1 MRTRLSLLAVCAMAL
16 SIQMLRAEPA
26 PVLGT
31 QRDIDGRLLPFGRAP
46 HQPSDTPLGT
56 GPYQAIMVEDA
67 SFTNH
72 LLYFPANMDAIG
84 KLPVIVWG
92 NGACINAGNRFR
104 IFLTEIAS
112 HGFLVIAGGPIANI
126 KYEVGPQEQ
135 PGAPAPT
142 SLVPP
147 GTYDDAAYNN
157 AVGRNT
163 AAQMI
168 EGIDW
173 AVKENER
180 EGSRFYH
187 KLDTSKIGVAGQSC
201 GGGLAITVSAD
212 PRTSASIFFSG
223 AGGGGGG
230 RRGGGATTTNAAAGT
245 PAPAPANPQLDALHA
260 PVLILTGDASDIAYQ
275 GGINAA
281 AYITKV
287 PVFHAWQEKLTHI
300 GTYGMPDGGQ
310 LGRLAWQ
317 WFAWQLRGDREA
329 ALVFSGANC
338 VLCVEPGWHVDK
350 KKID

>member
-31 QRDIDGRLLPFGRAP
+31 HRDVDGRLLPFGRAP

-72 LLYFPANMDAIG
+72 VLYYPANLEATG

-147 GTYDDAAYNN
+147 GTKIYNPDHPDADPQTGLVTYDDAAYNN

-180 EGSRFYH
+180 VGSQFYH

-201 GGGLAITVSAD
+201 GGGLAAC
-212 PRTSASIFFSG
+212 RA
-223 AGGGGGG
+223 
-230 RRGGGATTTNAAAGT
+230 
-245 PAPAPANPQLDALHA
+245 
-260 PVLILTGDASDIAYQ
+260 
-275 GGINAA
+275 
-281 AYITKV
+281 
-287 PVFHAWQEKLTHI
+287 
-300 GTYGMPDGGQ
+300 
-310 LGRLAWQ
+310 
-317 WFAWQLRGDREA
+317 
-329 ALVFSGANC
+329 
-338 VLCVEPGWHVDK
+338 
-350 KKID
+350 